1 VWLKN
6 CIVLVM
12 KNGWRILD
20 EKLFYHGT
28 RFHRR
33 ISSIP
38 LALHVNESRWR
49 NRKDGYR
56 YGYIY
61 DE

>member
-1 VWLKN
+1 M
-6 CIVLVM
+6 VLVM

-20 EKLFYHGT
+20 EELFYHGT

-49 NRKDGYR
+49 YRKDGYR

>member
-20 EKLFYHGT
+20 EELFYHGT

-33 ISSIP
+33 ITSIP

-49 NRKDGYR
+49 YRKDGYR